1 MSINL
6 VIDFEI
12 SEGLAALY
20 AESSTDEFI
29 GNKEGKLTVA
39 EAFAKLQVYAATKTY
54 GAFER
59 MGFMKIYKNDVLVG
73 FSMPREIKEREHK
86 VFLLEEEEGWYRIGT
101 VYIAKVFRGQGIM
114 RDTIHEFKKIYPNL
128 LWTCNEKNRAS
139 MHSAIAGG
147 LVHSHN
153 IYVGEDKYWEH
164 QPFEGMIRTD
174 LVFKSKLSSQHST
187 ESKHA
192 TINS

>member
-29 GNKEGKLTVA
+29 GNKEGELTVA

-59 MGFMKIYKNDVLVG
+59 IGFMKIYKDDVLVG

-86 VFLLEEEEGWYRIGT
+86 VFKLPEGVQWHRIGT
-101 VYIAKVFRGQGIM
+101 VYIGKQYRKQGIM
-114 RDTIHEFKKIYPNL
+114 RNVIKTFLTMYPNL
-128 LWTCNEKNRAS
+128 VWTCNEKNRAS
-139 MHSAIAGG
+139 MYSAAAGG
-147 LVHSHN
+147 LHHSHT

-174 LVFKSKLSSQHST
+174 LVFKSVL
-187 ESKHA
+187 
-192 TINS
+192 

>member
-1 MSINL
+1 MVLQL
-6 VIDFEI
+6 VIDFDI
-12 SEGLAALY
+12 PKDLADIY
-20 AESSTDEFI
+20 AESSTCTYV
-29 GNKEGKLTVA
+29 GNKDGELSVA
-39 EAFAKLQVYAATKTY
+39 EAQLKLEQYAATKTY

-59 MGFMKIYKNDVLVG
+59 LGIMKIYVDAVLVG
-73 FSMPREIKEREHK
+73 FSMPRVIKVKEHK
-86 VFLLEEEEGWYRIGT
+86 VFMLEEEEVWYRIGT
-101 VYIAKVFRGQGIM
+101 VYIAKAFRGQGIM
-114 RDTIHEFKKIYPNL
+114 RDTIREFKKIYPNL

-139 MHSAIAGG
+139 MYSAAAGG

-174 LVFKSKLSSQHST
+174 LVFKSKLSNQHST